1 MIKWMS
7 HRIKVSQ
14 HYIFILVVNDEQ
26 KLEIPLDLDIQYKVY

>member
-14 HYIFILVVNDEQ
+14 HYTFILVVNDEQ